1 MAAKLNKDQTAEL
14 ENKAKIIRRHICEM
28 IGQAQ
33 SGHPGGSLS
42 IADILTVLYF
52 HTMKIDPKKPEWEER
67 DRLVLSKGH
76 AAPALYAVLA
86 EKGYFPVSYLKTL
99 RQVGS
104 SLQGHPDMLSLPGIE
119 MSTGSLGQGLSC
131 AIGIALSARLDKK
144 KFQVYCIIGD
154 GESQEGQIWEAA
166 MTASHMKVD
175 NLIAI
180 LDHNKLQIDG
190 RVSEVKG
197 IQPIN
202 EKWKSFGWNVI
213 EANGHNLVDLSS
225 AFGKAANH
233 KGKPSIII
241 ADTTKGKGVCFME
254 DNVNFHGKAPNAQ
267 ELDQALRELS

>member
-1 MAAKLNKDQTAEL
+1 MLSKLTKEQVAEL
-14 ENKAKIIRRHICEM
+14 KAKAKIIRRHICEI
-28 IGQAQ
+28 IGHAQ

-42 IADILTVLYF
+42 IADIITVLYF

-76 AAPALYAVLA
+76 AAPALYAALA
-86 EKGYFPVSYLKTL
+86 ERGYFPVSYLKTL

-131 AIGIALSARLDKK
+131 AIGIALASRLDKK
-144 KFQVYCIIGD
+144 NYQVYCIIGD

-166 MTASHMKVD
+166 MTAGHMKID

-213 EANGHNLVDLSS
+213 EADGHNLSEFANALN
-225 AFGKAANH
+225 KAANY

-267 ELDQALRELS
+267 ELDQAIRELS